1 MTVNINSESD
11 WKEVEAKAYA
21 AEHPDLAHIET
32 PKVPSPTIEQQLI
45 WATVDLAN
53 CKASIHRKNGAI
65 SEALMYLSIGQYD
78 RAQQVLSRGF
88 LDL

>member
-1 MTVNINSESD
+1 MTIESD
-11 WKEVEAKAYA
+11 HDWREVEAKAYA
-21 AEHPDLAHIET
+21 AEHPDLGHIET
-32 PKVPSPTIEQQLI
+32 PKVPAPTVEQQLL
-45 WATVDLAN
+45 WATIDLV
-53 CKASIHRKNGAI
+53 KAKSSLKRKDAAI

>member
-1 MTVNINSESD
+1 MTIMGDEG
-11 WKEVEAKAYA
+11 WKNLEAKAYA

-32 PKVPSPTIEQQLI
+32 PKVPAPTVAQQLS
-45 WATVDLAN
+45 WAVIDLAN
-53 CKASIHRKNGAI
+53 CKASVHRKDAAI